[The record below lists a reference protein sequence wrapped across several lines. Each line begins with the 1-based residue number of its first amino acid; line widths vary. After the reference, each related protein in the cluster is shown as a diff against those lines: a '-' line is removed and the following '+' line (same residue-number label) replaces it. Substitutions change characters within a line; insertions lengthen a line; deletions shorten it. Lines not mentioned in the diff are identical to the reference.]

1 MPNEAVYQREGSH
14 NLYLVDFPA
23 EITASTPSGT
33 SKNATFPNSLPA
45 FEVREPYLTTYNS
58 LNLYQGMYN
67 TMAKKRRAIKGK

>member
-1 MPNEAVYQREGSH
+1 MSNEAVDQSKGPQ

-45 FEVREPYLTTYNS
+45 FEVREPYLSTDSTFG
-58 LNLYQGMYN
+58 LP
-67 TMAKKRRAIKGK
+67 